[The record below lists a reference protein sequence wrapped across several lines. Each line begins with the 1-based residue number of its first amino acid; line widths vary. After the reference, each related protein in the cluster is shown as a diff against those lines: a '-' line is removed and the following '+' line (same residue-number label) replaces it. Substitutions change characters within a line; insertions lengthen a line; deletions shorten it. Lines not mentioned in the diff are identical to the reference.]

1 MKKAARRR
9 PFYLRRVVLLERLD
23 VVGLQ
28 ALGAALHFE
37 LHLLPFLQRLEAG
50 HLDRGVMREQV
61 LAALAR
67 GDEAEALGIVEPLD
81 GTGCH
86 LLFPVRNAATN
97 PGATKPGTKYQEGKF
112 PIGNFSC
119 LKRILRRGS

>member
-37 LHLLPFLQRLEAG
+37 LHLLTFLQRLEAG
-50 HLDRGVMREQV
+50 HLDRGVMREQIF
-61 LAALAR
+61 AALAR
-67 GDEAEALGIVEPLD
+67 GNEAEAFGVVEPLD

-86 LLFPVRNAATN
+86 LLFPVRIAATN
-97 PGATKPGTKYQEGKF
+97 PGATMPGMGYQEVEF
-112 PIGNFSC
+112 TATTDAA
-119 LKRILRRGS
+119 